1 MSFKHT
7 IRPSLSR
14 FTFAFLGLAL
24 AVFTWGLGYKLSL
37 YDPPQASSHLIPTA
51 KLLSQ
56 EEQAIAAKHLVTSS
70 AKAPTAEVMPALFWG
85 AFLFLLLA
93 SGAQDLLESI
103 QKRREVRLPWR
114 LRFSASFSSF
124 FFRPPPVLA

>member
-1 MSFKHT
+1 M
-7 IRPSLSR
+7 RPSLSR
-14 FTFAFLGLAL
+14 FTFAFMGLAL

-37 YDPPQASSHLIPTA
+37 YDPPHASSHLIPTA

-56 EEQAIAAKHLVTSS
+56 DEQAVPAKHLLTSS
-70 AKAPTAEVMPALFWG
+70 AKAPTEVMQPLYWG
-85 AFLFLLLA
+85 AFLFLLLVPSTQDPLG
-93 SGAQDLLESI
+93 SG
-103 QKRREVRLPWR
+103 QKQQEVRLPWR